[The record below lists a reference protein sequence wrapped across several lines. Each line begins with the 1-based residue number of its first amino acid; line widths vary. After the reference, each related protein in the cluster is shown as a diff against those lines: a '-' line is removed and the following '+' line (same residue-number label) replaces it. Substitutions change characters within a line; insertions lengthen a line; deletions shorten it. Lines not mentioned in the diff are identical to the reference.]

1 MDYSATASYLVVYLP
16 DFESPPGHCTVREL
30 EQELRLLF
38 LQLYGERCIWPT
50 KSTKWV
56 QLYCLEESLKTDFV
70 YNIFQDKHHNAY
82 YISSTVKSRTAE
94 KVFSH
99 LNLHSTKKRQ
109 ENTPVHKQ
117 KLPKKTH
124 DFLNLHVMNIDY
136 CKYLMCVFFS

>member
-30 EQELRLLF
+30 EQEPRLLF

-70 YNIFQDKHHNAY
+70 YNIFFRINTIMHVILVVRLK
-82 YISSTVKSRTAE
+82 AE
-94 KVFSH
+94 
-99 LNLHSTKKRQ
+99 Q
-109 ENTPVHKQ
+109 
-117 KLPKKTH
+117 
-124 DFLNLHVMNIDY
+124 
-136 CKYLMCVFFS
+136 

>member
-30 EQELRLLF
+30 EQEPRLLF

-82 YISSTVKSRTAE
+82 YISSTVKSRTVE

-99 LNLHSTKKRQ
+99 LNLHSTKKTPRKYTGTQ
-109 ENTPVHKQ
+109 TKVTKENTW
-117 KLPKKTH
+117 
-124 DFLNLHVMNIDY
+124 
-136 CKYLMCVFFS
+136 FSELACYEHWLL